1 MLCRIMLPLGLTILL
16 KKGTTVPKAKLSQGS
31 LGRKM
36 NSRVKV
42 PVVPSWFLSVWFS
55 WQVVP
60 HVLSRYSKQW
70 QYTFRVPEIK

>member
-1 MLCRIMLPLGLTILL
+1 MLPLGLTIFL
-16 KKGTTVPKAKLSQGS
+16 KKGTIVHKAKLSQGS

-36 NSRVKV
+36 DSRFKG
-42 PVVPSWFLSVWFS
+42 PVVPSCFLSVWFS
-55 WQVVP
+55 WQVIP